1 MDVLYIPT
9 SEFVLEVKRLGK
21 KYRSLKEDLS
31 KFRDDYASGANVGV
45 DLGGGYRKV
54 RISIKS
60 KNKGKSGGARVITYD
75 LGLKE
80 VAIEGDNGEI
90 RRQVILITI
99 YDKGEIDSIG
109 ESEYKNILK
118 AFISN

>member
-54 RISIKS
+54 RISIKA

>member
-45 DLGGGYRKV
+45 DLGGWYRKV

-118 AFISN
+118 ALISN